1 MATSAEQAS
10 QLANLFL
17 ELSESVDQ
25 FRETN
30 AASLSDD
37 DLDSLVDTATQLR
50 EVSQQLNGESI
61 AATLDQVQDNV
72 NNIIAATKDA
82 QQAVKK
88 IKKVQNVFAIA
99 EAAAS
104 LGAAIASGKIGTI
117 GSSSADLFQA
127 IATAT
132 GGSGGAGG
140 AGGAGTVGSTG

>member
-37 DLDSLVDTATQLR
+37 ELDSLVERATQLR
-50 EVSQQLNGESI
+50 EISQQLNGESI

-72 NNIIAATKDA
+72 NHIIAATKDA

-88 IKKVQNVFAIA
+88 IKKVQNVFAIVS
-99 EAAAS
+99 AATD
-104 LGAAIASGKIGTI
+104 LGAAIGSGKIATI

-127 IATAT
+127 IAAAVGGTGTA
-132 GGSGGAGG
+132 
-140 AGGAGTVGSTG
+140 GSTG

>member
-37 DLDSLVDTATQLR
+37 ELDSLVERATQLR
-50 EVSQQLNGESI
+50 EISQQLNGESI

-72 NNIIAATKDA
+72 NHIIAATKDA

-88 IKKVQNVFAIA
+88 IKKVQNVFAIVS
-99 EAAAS
+99 AATD
-104 LGAAIASGKIGTI
+104 LGAAIGSGKIATI
-117 GSSSADLFQA
+117 GSSSAALFQA
-127 IATAT
+127 IAAAVGGTGTA
-132 GGSGGAGG
+132 
-140 AGGAGTVGSTG
+140 GSTG

>member
-10 QLANLFL
+10 QLADLFAQ
-17 ELSESVDQ
+17 LSESVDQ

-30 AASLSDD
+30 SASLSDT
-37 DLDSLVDTATQLR
+37 DLDNLVKTANQL
-50 EVSQQLNGESI
+50 EDLSDELTAQSI

-99 EAAAS
+99 EAAAAV
-104 LGAAIASGKIGTI
+104 GAAIASGNIGTI

-127 IATAT
+127 IAAAT
-132 GGSGGAGG
+132 GGSGGAGE
-140 AGGAGTVGSTG
+140 AGGAGTGSTG